1 MNPTKTVYVI
11 QAARQKHRKIGTLS
25 VVSSYDTRYFKSL
38 TLTKSGRRLDRVR
51 SMNTAKRFTNLDEAN
66 TLCEHLNRN
75 YWLEFSVVEYVAT
88 PAVLV
93 NQ

>member
-11 QAARQKHRKIGTLS
+11 QTLNKKWTHD
-25 VVSSYDTRYFKSL
+25 VRFFKSL
-38 TLTKSGRRLDRVR
+38 TLTKYGRRLDRVR

-66 TLCEHLNRN
+66 TLCEHLSRN